1 MLFYLAILVLL
12 ALLTYYPMI
21 IAARYMSE
29 LALTIILSIIII
41 PVYVLLYAPMTQR
54 CRDMGCSG
62 WLVLLTLIPMISLL
76 FIIVLLVVPGNKG
89 VNKYGPSPLK

>member
-1 MLFYLAILVLL
+1 MSKPILEDMLVFNKKRRNRKSCLLAMLFYLAILVLL
-12 ALLTYYPMI
+12 AVLTYYPMI
-21 IAARYMSE
+21 IAARHMSE

-62 WLVLLTLIPMISLL
+62 
-76 FIIVLLVVPGNKG
+76 
-89 VNKYGPSPLK
+89 